1 MAQKTK
7 QIPQTKLIS
16 QTKLVPQTKQEEQKV
31 LVANMNARK
40 AAFTLNPKP

>member
-31 LVANMNARK
+31 LVANMNSRK